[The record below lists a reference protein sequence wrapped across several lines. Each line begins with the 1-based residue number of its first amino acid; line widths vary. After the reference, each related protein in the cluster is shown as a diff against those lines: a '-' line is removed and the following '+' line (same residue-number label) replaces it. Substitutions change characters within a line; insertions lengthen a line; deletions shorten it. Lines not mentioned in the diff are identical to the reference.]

1 MKVIIFAN
9 CVITTVSIGTARLL
23 LMQLRCLTYLLAM
36 SFCISFIR
44 LQFANLLKSLVMCVR
59 LTKLIF
65 KLAYQDSLQV
75 GLIVAATLDKGGIS
89 FEGSTRVG
97 ISSRD
102 SEAASITIPGF
113 DRQTEGDL
121 G

>member
-1 MKVIIFAN
+1 
-9 CVITTVSIGTARLL
+9 
-23 LMQLRCLTYLLAM
+23 
-36 SFCISFIR
+36 
-44 LQFANLLKSLVMCVR
+44 MCVR

-121 G
+121 GWDWKSVPSIANKNSGCAILDQSLETVLKCFLY